1 MGLTPHA
8 RLLLHQTSSGLF
20 KGAARLA
27 AVTGEASVLD
37 HVDGYQTPFEIDIH
51 AGGVG
56 AAVAAGV
63 SSC

>member
-1 MGLTPHA
+1 
-8 RLLLHQTSSGLF
+8 
-20 KGAARLA
+20 LA

-37 HVDGYQTPFEIDIH
+37 HVDGYQTAFEIDIH